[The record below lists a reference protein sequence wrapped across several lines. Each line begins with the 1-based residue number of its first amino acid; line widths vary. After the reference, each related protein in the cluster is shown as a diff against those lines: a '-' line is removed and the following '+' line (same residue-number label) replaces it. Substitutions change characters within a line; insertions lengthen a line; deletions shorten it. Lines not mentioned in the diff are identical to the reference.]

1 MARTGGSSLTT
12 NQTLV
17 IEALT
22 DGEYFVDFETPSG
35 TQNGTNLIFTLL
47 SNPTPASSLTVMING
62 QVQIAG
68 GTDYSLSSATI
79 TFVAGRAPA
88 SDDVLRCSYR
98 TSPV

>member
-1 MARTGGSSLTT
+1 MARTSGSSLTT

-35 TQNGTNLIFTLL
+35 TVNGSNAVFTLL
-47 SNPTPASSLTVMING
+47 SNPTPAASLVVMVNG
-62 QVQIAG
+62 QVMTAG
-68 GTDYSLSSATI
+68 GTDYTLSGSTV
-79 TFVAGRAPA
+79 TFVTAPPTT
-88 SDDVLRCSYR
+88 SIVRVSYR